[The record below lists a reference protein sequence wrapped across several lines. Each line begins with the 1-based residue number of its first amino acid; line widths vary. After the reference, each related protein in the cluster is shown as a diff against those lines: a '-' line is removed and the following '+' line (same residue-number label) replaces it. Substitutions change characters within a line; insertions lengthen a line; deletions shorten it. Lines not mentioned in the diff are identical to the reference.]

1 MLIQCTVKR
10 GGGVRV
16 AIVSLDRF
24 VYRFEPR
31 PNLTGNNLDM
41 VADVNSA
48 SHQEYLLSH
57 PADFRIWERR
67 EEDEKKSNDS
77 GVSSVPAG
85 GNDGIRGGDGGA
97 TAKRRRKQYPSSVP
111 GVERDQDGT
120 VDGGVNDY

>member
-67 EEDEKKSNDS
+67 EEDEKSNDS

-97 TAKRRRKQYPSSVP
+97 TAKRRRKQYPSSAP
-111 GVERDQDGT
+111 GMERDQDGT